1 MKVRPSIIL
10 ESFAG
15 LGGAGIGI
23 KRALGRSADVAINHW
38 DVALGVHAANHPTTR
53 HLVEDVWRVSPA
65 MLGAPIDFAWF
76 SPDCRHHSNA
86 KGGELRDAKIRGL
99 SWSLVRLAASPIAP
113 RVWVLENV
121 RELLTWGPLH
131 RTHSNGCPYERGVRC
146 PSAGKGCHFSTPIAS
161 RAGET
166 WRAFVRRLQRLGYVV
181 DWEVFNAAD
190 FGAATNRRRLIVV
203 GRRDGK
209 LPRLPIADTRRQP
222 RPASSVIDWS
232 IPLPSIFDR
241 DVPYSPPTLARI
253 VEGWRRYGRTA
264 SAYMIHRS
272 NGERVGQSPR
282 VYSLDA
288 PLGTIVA
295 QGVKHALVVPFVVK
309 HFSARGD
316 GSNTC
321 ASLDMP
327 IGAIT
332 TKDHH
337 AIAACYTGDRRDHRA
352 EVAALLGP
360 EAVALGVVDIGMR
373 YLVPREL
380 ATAQGLPTSYV
391 IDRTASGE
399 HVPPTTQVKLIGNS
413 VSPPLAEAVV
423 RTLMEAA

>member
-1 MKVRPSIIL
+1 MRRPIIL

-15 LGGAGIGI
+15 LGGAGLAI

-99 SWSLVRLAASPIAP
+99 PWSLVRLAASPIAP
-113 RVWVLENV
+113 RMWALENV

-131 RTHSNGCPYERGVRC
+131 RSHSGGCRYERGVRC
-146 PSAGKGCHFSTPIAS
+146 PNAGKGCHFSTPIES
-161 RAGET
+161 RRGET

-181 DWEVFNAAD
+181 DWAVLNAAE

-203 GRRDGK
+203 GRRDGR
-209 LPRLPIADTRRQP
+209 LPRLPVGDARRAL
-222 RPASSVIDWS
+222 PASTVIDWS
-232 IPLPSIFDR
+232 IPVPSIFER

-253 VEGWRRYGRTA
+253 VEGWRRFGRTA
-264 SAYMIHRS
+264 GAYMIHRS
-272 NGERVGQSPR
+272 NGERIGQAPR

-295 QGVKHALVVPFVVK
+295 QGVKHALVVPFIVK

-321 ASLDMP
+321 ASLNAP
-327 IGAIT
+327 LGAIT
-332 TKDHH
+332 TRDHH
-337 AIAACYTGDRRDHRA
+337 AMAACYTGGRRDHRD
-352 EVAALLGP
+352 EVGALLGP

-380 ATAQGLPTSYV
+380 AAAQGLPTSYV

-399 HVPPTTQVKLIGNS
+399 PVPPTTQVKLIGNS
-413 VSPPLAEAVV
+413 VPPPLAEAVV
-423 RTLMEAA
+423 SAATEAA